1 MSSSVQ
7 SSKKDLKDYSYYK
20 MILSNVLTLQVSIY
34 CIMIVSLLLL
44 MTYMKLS
51 HINLVTLKR
60 LEYSISI
67 I

>member
-34 CIMIVSLLLL
+34 CTMIVFLLLL

-51 HINLVTLKR
+51 FTNLVILKR
-60 LEYSISI
+60 LECSTSMI
-67 I
+67 